1 MKLCLLTL
9 LFAPFLLVSNVR
21 EITDPASYSA
31 GTMSE
36 QAIDQ
41 WFRNSIPEENF
52 NLWHGKKERIY
63 LHGAWKFRLL
73 ENSVRNQAGVD
84 SRNRGK
90 SADGVETDYGET
102 NGFHRKLFQDS
113 DWNVQP
119 VPYTWIDTF
128 PKPGKVKGGNPYADR
143 ALIHEGWYR
152 KKFQLPAS
160 WENGR
165 VFLQFRGIS
174 WKADVYLNGKRIGS
188 YENSRPN
195 HLWVG
200 AGRTEE
206 MFEFDLTD
214 NLNAGTN
221 TLAVK
226 LFSPYRNGGIWQ
238 EVFLERRPAVF
249 ADKILIT
256 PDIASGEL
264 RLRTFFVNTTGKTV
278 HIPLVAELKPWKSF
292 RYERNWQSEEFTLSV
307 QPIPAGRSEQTFRF
321 RVGKPHLW
329 SPEQPN
335 LYHLILRDAKNRTV
349 LAQERFGFRTFGTGR
364 DSFLLN
370 GKKIYLRGENS
381 GCFGWSLCGVGP
393 MHNGFGVLNKDRRM
407 ETMLKNYQ
415 ACGYNLF
422 RANGAF
428 PLELYF
434 DIADEIGLMFTT
446 DDNPDISRI
455 RLKNGTAI
463 LDSALKETIRK
474 RCVTA
479 FNHPSVV
486 TGTFR
491 NEAFEK
497 QLIGT
502 GFETCGWAPIL
513 NAMYEEYQKWDST
526 RPWGSSSG
534 RGWKDGDLIYHPSLG
549 TAKADYDICHPYG
562 TNRKLKHAE
571 TDSYS
576 ASYRRFKNN
585 YTRENGGS
593 PRIMFVGESSEFYTF
608 APASDGGAVV
618 FRNRKRD
625 FSPHIRNG
633 EFDRKWLAK
642 NLRVIKPAYLSEACE
657 YSLIPLLDS
666 VNECESYRI
675 QAWHNRQIIE
685 QFRRLRST
693 VAGYILHLPGIFRRF
708 TFGEYVSSTFQA
720 AKLAQ
725 QPVLACFSGFA
736 PRNLIAKKTFPTELY
751 LINDSEHSLNAPT
764 VTISQKNGPTQTP
777 LRFPSLQPGEMWKL
791 PVTISA
797 DGPDGESMLILTV
810 HENGKEIGRNEFE
823 IFVQDPAALRLS
835 PRPRS
840 ELAVWG
846 NHPEFQ
852 AFLKRLRLSFH
863 TVNAVPE
870 NHGDILLLLPGISG
884 NDLKTVA
891 KWVEQ
896 GGKAIALELDSLC
909 DDLRLRTMSS
919 GFRDWTELTLKRH
932 PLFAGLGQDQ
942 FRYWN
947 GKEGDPESMELFRNA
962 ILPLNDGVLAMSMT
976 FNYRMGMTVAEFRH
990 GNGRWLISQLRALE
1004 RLGYDSVATRYL
1016 FNLLDYTTGG
1026 FNDPRAPQL
1035 ITGKTGT
1042 RTYSVAPDRIV
1053 PIDLRPYAN
1062 MGFRDDTA
1070 HDRKGGWSDHGP
1082 DHDARMFPVGKRT
1095 FAGIL
1100 FDVIDPAQNNGKSC
1114 LVLRGGKITGTGFLP
1129 DRITGIKI
1137 GRQVEKLYFLMT
1149 SKYTPKAEFAALK
1162 IKMNIGRGG
1171 GGGTIAEHTIP
1182 LTGFRNLGDWWN
1194 VKEVPEALIGWR
1206 TAPEGAP
1213 VEVGVYVL
1221 EWTNPERNVEVES
1234 IDFIS
1239 NSTGIP
1245 ILIGISAQQ

>member
-1 MKLCLLTL
+1 MKFGLLT
-9 LFAPFLLVSNVR
+9 FLLVPFLSASDVR

-31 GTMSE
+31 GTMTE
-36 QAIDQ
+36 KAIEQ
-41 WFRNSIPEENF
+41 WFQSHIAEKNF

-73 ENSVRNQAGVD
+73 ENSVRNENGID
-84 SRNRGK
+84 SRNKGK
-90 SADGVETDYGET
+90 STDGVESDYGEV
-102 NGFHRKLFQDS
+102 NGFHRERYQDS
-113 DWNVQP
+113 GWNVQP
-119 VPYTWIDTF
+119 VPYTWINTF
-128 PKPGKVKGGNPYADR
+128 PTPGNVKGGNPYANR
-143 ALIHEGWYR
+143 SLVHEGWYR
-152 KKFQLPAS
+152 KTFQLPAE
-160 WENGR
+160 WKNGR

-174 WKADVYLNGKRIGS
+174 YKAAVYLNGKKIGS

-214 NLNAGTN
+214 HLNTGKNN

-226 LFSPYRNGGIWQ
+226 IFSPYRNGGIWQ
-238 EVFLERRPAVF
+238 EVFLERRPAIF

-256 PDIASGEL
+256 PNAGTGEL
-264 RLRTFFVNTTGKTV
+264 QLRTFFVNTTGKTV
-278 HIPLVAELKPWKSF
+278 VLPLTAELKPWKSF
-292 RYERNWQSEEFTLSV
+292 RYERNWPSEEFPLSATS
-307 QPIPAGRSEQTFRF
+307 IPAGNSEQTFRL
-321 RVGKPHLW
+321 RVKKPHLW
-329 SPEQPN
+329 SPEQPD
-335 LYHLILRDAKNRTV
+335 LYHLILRDSETRTI
-349 LAQERFGFRTFGTGR
+349 LAQERFGFRTFKAGK

-370 GKKIYLRGENS
+370 GEKIYLRGENS

-455 RLKNGTAI
+455 RLENGKAI
-463 LDSALKETIRK
+463 LDSTLKETIRK
-474 RCVTA
+474 RCFTA
-479 FNHPSVV
+479 FNHPSIV

-497 QLIGT
+497 QLTGT
-502 GFETCGWAPIL
+502 VFESCGWAPIL
-513 NAMYEEYQKWDST
+513 NAMYTEYQKWDYT

-534 RGWKDGDLIYHPSLG
+534 RGWKGGDLIYHPSLG

-562 TNRKLKHAE
+562 TNRKLKYAE

-576 ASYRRFKNN
+576 LSYRRFKNN
-585 YTRENGGS
+585 YTKENGGK

-608 APASDGGAVV
+608 APASDSGARV
-618 FRNRKRD
+618 FHNRKRD
-625 FSPHIRNG
+625 FTPHIRNG

-642 NLRVIKPAYLSEACE
+642 NLRIIKPAYLSEACE
-657 YSLIPLLDS
+657 YSLIPLVDS
-666 VNECESYRI
+666 VNEHESYRI

-685 QFRRLRST
+685 QFRRLRAM

-708 TFGEYVSSTFQA
+708 TFGEYVDSTFQA

-736 PRNLIAKKTFPTELY
+736 PRNLIAGKPFSTELC
-751 LINDSEHSLNAPT
+751 LINDSEHPLTAPA
-764 VTISQKNGPTQTP
+764 VTISRKSGPALAT
-777 LRFPSLQPGEMWKL
+777 LRFPAIQPGEMRKL
-791 PVTISA
+791 PVTFSVNR
-797 DGPDGESMLILTV
+797 PDGESLLILTV
-810 HENGKEIGRNEFE
+810 HENGKEIGHNEFE
-823 IFVQDPAALRLS
+823 IFIQDPSALKLPS
-835 PRPRS
+835 GPRTG
-840 ELAVWG
+840 LAIWG
-846 NHPEFQ
+846 EHPELRD
-852 AFLKRLRLSFH
+852 FLEHLNLPFR
-863 TVNAVPE
+863 TVNAVPADHE
-870 NHGDILLLLPGISG
+870 CVLLLLPGISG
-884 NDLKTVA
+884 NDLKAVA
-891 KWVEQ
+891 EWVEQ
-896 GGKAIALELDSLC
+896 GGKAVALELNTLC
-909 DDLRLRTMSS
+909 DELRLRTTSS
-919 GFRDWTELTLKRH
+919 GFRDWTELVLKRH

-947 GKEGDPESMELFRNA
+947 GNEGDPESMELFRNA

-976 FNYRMGMTVAEFRH
+976 FNYRMGMTVAEFRR

-1004 RLGYDSVATRYL
+1004 RLGRDSAATRYL
-1016 FNLLDYTTGG
+1016 FNLLDYITSG

-1035 ITGKTGT
+1035 SGETGT
-1042 RTYSVAPDRIV
+1042 RTYTVVPDRIV
-1053 PIDLRPYAN
+1053 PVDLRPYAN

-1082 DHDARMFPVGKRT
+1082 DHDARMFPVGKQT
-1095 FAGIL
+1095 FAGVP
-1100 FDVIDPAQNNGKSC
+1100 FNVIDPAANRGKSC

-1129 DRITGIKI
+1129 DRITGIRI

-1149 SKYTPKAEFAALK
+1149 SKYTPKAEFATLK

-1171 GGGTIAEHTIP
+1171 GGGTIAEHSIP

-1194 VKEVPEALIGWR
+1194 VKDIPEALIGWR
-1206 TAPEGAP
+1206 TVPKGAP